1 MKGPKRQRKTWILA
15 WCLDGG
21 LSVDEQIEHLVAL
34 ADVFDELAKRRP
46 RTRAV
51 EIVPAINFDAEVRQ

>member
-1 MKGPKRQRKTWILA
+1 MKGSKRQRKAWILA

-21 LSVDEQIEHLVAL
+21 LSVDEQIEHLLAL